1 MSVGPGA
8 QHIDSDAAF
17 LEFKR
22 PTSCKCLD
30 RRLAAGIDGMAVEDL
45 VACDRA
51 SQDDRSAATEQR
63 RDLLHTEEYA
73 TRVGRELGVE
83 FLNADATR
91 RFEDDH
97 SRIGRTE

>member
-1 MSVGPGA
+1 MSIGPGA
-8 QHIDSDAAF
+8 QHIDFDAAL

-30 RRLAAGIDGMAVEDL
+30 RGLAAGIDGMAFKDL

-51 SQDDRSAATEQR
+51 SQDDRSAVTEQW

-83 FLNADATR
+83 FLNADDSKA
-91 RFEDDH
+91 
-97 SRIGRTE
+97 